1 MLADQRK
8 QIILDQVN
16 LNHSVTVA
24 RLVELLGVSTE
35 TERRDL
41 EDLENNIMLTRV
53 RGGAVSVKKRYRFED
68 MDVRGTSN
76 MELQEQIARKA
87 LEYVKD

>member
-35 TERRDL
+35 TVRRDL
-41 EDLENNIMLTRV
+41 EDLENNNMLTRV
-53 RGGAVSVKKRYRFED
+53 HGGAVSVKKRYRFEN
-68 MDVRGTSN
+68 MDVYR
-76 MELQEQIARKA
+76 RKIG
-87 LEYVKD
+87 KP

>member
-35 TERRDL
+35 TVRRDL
-41 EDLENNIMLTRV
+41 EDLENNNMLTRV
-53 RGGAVSVKKRYRFED
+53 HGGAVSVKKIYRFED
-68 MDVRGTSN
+68 MTHNPS
-76 MELQEQIARKA
+76 
-87 LEYVKD
+87 

>member
-24 RLVELLGVSTE
+24 RNWRKSCGKWDMGSKTVPG
-35 TERRDL
+35 
-41 EDLENNIMLTRV
+41 
-53 RGGAVSVKKRYRFED
+53 RY
-68 MDVRGTSN
+68 S
-76 MELQEQIARKA
+76 QK
-87 LEYVKD
+87 

>member
-35 TERRDL
+35 TVRRDL
-41 EDLENNIMLTRV
+41 EDLENNKND
-53 RGGAVSVKKRYRFED
+53 SV
-68 MDVRGTSN
+68 TSGEGVPQRCGRRE
-76 MELQEQIARKA
+76 MAQAT
-87 LEYVKD
+87 V

>member
-35 TERRDL
+35 TVRWHLKNIFAKLSVFRR
-41 EDLENNIMLTRV
+41 
-53 RGGAVSVKKRYRFED
+53 
-68 MDVRGTSN
+68 
-76 MELQEQIARKA
+76 QEAIVVARSMGIPA
-87 LEYVKD
+87 EPLSRAA